1 MISIGAHTMPIRSI
15 RARLTFTLG
24 AVAVL
29 VFAVAGGVLYFA
41 LANEL
46 ERADLAELAGRV
58 EVVQHFIDE
67 TKASGDMAS
76 LEHHINDALIG
87 HGNLRVWL
95 LSASSEVVFGGD
107 KAPRATAQA
116 SDVLALAR
124 EELVPMK
131 TVQVR
136 VADAGKLPV
145 ASMIV
150 AIDLRPRMK
159 LLATYRSVLW
169 GVCALGVLL
178 SVVLAVRA
186 TRKGLASVHRLS
198 LEAAKISPSSLSL
211 RLQSEGIDAELKDLV
226 RAFNVALDRVESA
239 YQQMQAFTAD
249 VAHELRTPL
258 ASLIN
263 AAQVTLA
270 SQRSSDVLR
279 ETLVGQLED
288 LEHLKELVNDMLFLA
303 RADQGEEAPE
313 PNLVSLSDEARK
325 TLEYYEAALEDAG
338 LTATTEG
345 DATVRGNA
353 GLLRR
358 ALSNLLSNAIK
369 NTRRGETIRVR
380 LRIDGGHAVVEVLNP
395 GPAISDDVRTRMFD
409 RFFRADA
416 ARSHSGTSHGL
427 GLAIAK
433 AVAAMHHGHVFARS
447 EGGNNSVGMT
457 IPVAARSAAEREP

>member
-1 MISIGAHTMPIRSI
+1 MIYTGAGAMAIRSI
-15 RARLTFTLG
+15 RSRLTLALG

-29 VFAVAGGVLYFA
+29 VFAVTGGVLYVA

-46 ERADLAELAGRV
+46 ERADRAQLAGRV
-58 EVVQHFIDE
+58 EVVRHFIDE
-67 TKASGDMAS
+67 TKASGDIAI
-76 LEHHINDALIG
+76 LAHHITDALIG
-87 HGNLRVWL
+87 HGNLAVWL
-95 LSASSEVVFGGD
+95 LSPRSEVVFGEG
-107 KAPRATAQA
+107 KVPRVTARVG
-116 SDVLALAR
+116 DVLALAR
-124 EELVPMK
+124 EDQVPMEGL
-131 TVQVR
+131 QVP
-136 VADAGKLPV
+136 VADAGTLPV

-150 AIDLRPRMK
+150 AIDTRPRLK
-159 LLATYRSVLW
+159 LLATYRWILW
-169 GVCALGVLL
+169 GVCAVG
-178 SVVLAVRA
+178 VVLSIVLAGRA
-186 TRKGLASVHRLS
+186 ARAGLASVHQLS
-198 LEAAKISPSSLSL
+198 DEAARISPSSLSL
-211 RLQSEGIDAELKDLV
+211 RLRSDGIDAELKDLV
-226 RAFNVALDRVESA
+226 RAFNVALDRVEIA
-239 YQQMQAFTAD
+239 YEQMQAFTAD

-270 SQRSSDVLR
+270 SERSSEVLR
-279 ETLVGQLED
+279 ETLGDQLED

-313 PNLVSLSDEARK
+313 SDLVSLSDEAIK
-325 TLEYYEAALEDAG
+325 TFEYYEAALDDAG
-338 LTATTEG
+338 LQVTVEG

-380 LRIDGGHAVVEVLNP
+380 LRIDGGHAVVEVFNP
-395 GPAISDDVRTRMFD
+395 GPVIPDDVRARMFD

-433 AVAAMHHGHVFARS
+433 AVVDMHHGHVFAKS
-447 EGGNNSVGMT
+447 EAGNNSVGMR
-457 IPVAARSAAEREP
+457 IPV